1 MELSQR
7 QQKICQFI
15 ARFSR
20 EHGFA
25 PTVREIQ
32 SSLDISSTSVVHYHL
47 RALARAGRLT
57 RKDGFSRT
65 IVLTPNSSQS
75 QARRSPRAKSVP
87 IGVPVHAE

>member
-1 MELSQR
+1 MERTQR
-7 QQKICQFI
+7 QEKICQFI
-15 ARFSR
+15 AQFSH

-25 PTVREIQ
+25 PTIREIQ

-65 IVLTPNSSQS
+65 IVLTSNSSQS

>member
-1 MELSQR
+1 MERTQR
-7 QQKICQFI
+7 QEKICQFI
-15 ARFSR
+15 AQFSH

-25 PTVREIQ
+25 PTIREIQ

-65 IVLTPNSSQS
+65 IVLTSNSAIGQP
-75 QARRSPRAKSVP
+75 RRSPHTRSVP
-87 IGVPVHAE
+87 IGVATHAE

>member
-1 MELSQR
+1 MELTQR
-7 QQKICQFI
+7 QEKICQFI
-15 ARFSR
+15 DQFSR

-25 PTVREIQ
+25 PTIREIQ
-32 SSLDISSTSVVHYHL
+32 SGLDISSTSLVHYHL

-75 QARRSPRAKSVP
+75 QARRSPRAKSVS